1 MALNNEYLRLN
12 LFKKDVEFFEGLSET
27 NEKYAYDLDHD
38 IFSVGEVTDAEAVSI
53 SIQNIISTI
62 YGQLVFEPTIGSETG
77 LTTFSNFTEQDASTF
92 FDNLVKA
99 IETIETRCIII
110 REDSTVDI
118 YKNENSMDIKLT
130 FQVIGD
136 GGDIGTLERQIT
148 I

>member
-12 LFKKDVEFFEGLSET
+12 LFKKDAEFFDGLSET
-27 NEKYAYDLDHD
+27 TEKYAYDLDHD
-38 IFSVGEVTDAEAVSI
+38 IFSVGEVTDAEAISV

-62 YGQLVFEPTIGSETG
+62 FGQLVFEPGIGSQTG
-77 LTTFSNFTEQDASTF
+77 LTTFTNFTEQDASTF
-92 FDNLVKA
+92 FDNLVQT
-99 IETIETRCIII
+99 IEAIETRCSII
-110 REDSTVDI
+110 REDSNVDI

-136 GGDIGTLERQIT
+136 GDDIGTLEREIT